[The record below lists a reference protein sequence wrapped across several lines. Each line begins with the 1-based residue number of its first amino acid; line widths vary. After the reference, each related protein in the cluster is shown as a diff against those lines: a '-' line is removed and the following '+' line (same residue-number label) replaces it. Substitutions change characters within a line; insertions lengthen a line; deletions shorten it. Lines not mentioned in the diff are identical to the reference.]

1 MMSLKIETDVTI
13 LGAGPSGAC
22 AALSLLNNSTLNI
35 TLVEQSDF
43 SQQRVGEHVSDSLF
57 NFLDFLN
64 IEPESLGEGCFIPTY
79 GSTAYWGSNRPGF
92 RNSVFTTQESTYQL
106 NRELF
111 DLGLIETA
119 VERGARVL
127 PRTHCLATNQLPDG
141 TWQLILSHPH
151 QGEFEI
157 HSRFIVDATGRKASI
172 TRGIGGLSDKTDD
185 LMGVGRFFQLAKGH
199 KKTQEY
205 IIESCEHGWW
215 YGALLPNHTY
225 VVTFYSDVDIIAKLR
240 LNQQEGW
247 NKLLSESKHIKHCVN
262 NCKVT
267 APHPWSRP
275 AFSQITMAD
284 NVNNFLAIGDA
295 ACAFDPI
302 SSMGIGFAFSSA
314 CHGANAIIAQ
324 LNPNNSDPKSNQ
336 AIKQYNLDLKSQFDN
351 YRLLKQK
358 FYQQELRWPQAP
370 FWQRR
375 AFNSSDVEEL
385 ALDNSMT

>member
-1 MMSLKIETDVTI
+1 MTLFKIETDVII

-22 AALSLLNNSTLNI
+22 AALSLLNNSTLDV

-57 NFLDFLN
+57 NFLDFLH
-64 IEPESLGEGCFIPTY
+64 ITPEYLGENCFISTY
-79 GSTAYWGSNRPGF
+79 GSTAYWGSNRPGL

-111 DLGLIETA
+111 DLSLIETA

-127 PRTHCLATNQLPDG
+127 PRTHCLTTNQLSDG
-141 TWQLILSHPH
+141 SWQLILSHPE

-157 HSRFIVDATGRKASI
+157 HSRFLVDATGRKANI
-172 TRGIGGLSDKTDD
+172 TRGIGGISNKTDD
-185 LMGVGRFFQLAKGH
+185 LMGVGRFFQLAEGNKQ
-199 KKTQEY
+199 TQEF

-215 YGALLPNHTY
+215 YGALLPNNTY

-247 NKLLSESKHIKHCVN
+247 NKLLSESKHIKHYVN
-262 NCKVT
+262 NCTVT

-275 AFSQITMAD
+275 AFSQISMAD
-284 NVNNFLAIGDA
+284 NVSNFLAIGDA

-314 CHGANAIIAQ
+314 CHGANAIMDQ
-324 LNPNNSDPKSNQ
+324 LNSNNSTDNQ
-336 AIKQYNLDLKSQFDN
+336 AIKQYNLDLKNQFDN
-351 YRLLKQK
+351 YRLLKQQ
-358 FYQQELRWPQAP
+358 FYQQEQRWPQSP

-375 AFNSSDVEEL
+375 VLNTSDVEEL
-385 ALDNSMT
+385 AIDVSIT